1 MVPHVG
7 WHKPCQR
14 HSASCNIPSVNT
26 TEKAPRAGPTAVP
39 EVYLPDVT
47 VAALVLDAG
56 RLLLVEEDVRGEVV
70 VNQPAGHLEPEES
83 LADAMVRE
91 CLEETGWSVEPT
103 GLVGIYQW
111 IDPDTRRQYLRVAFA
126 ARALKH
132 NPEAPLDAGIVQPL
146 WLTPDQLRE
155 CRHRHRSPLVMR
167 AAQDFLDGRSFP
179 LSAANWL
186 A

>member
-1 MVPHVG
+1 M
-7 WHKPCQR
+7 
-14 HSASCNIPSVNT
+14 NT
-26 TEKAPRAGPTAVP
+26 TEKAPPAGPAGES

-70 VNQPAGHLEPEES
+70 INQPAGHLEPEES

-111 IDPDTRRQYLRVAFA
+111 IDPHTRRQYLRVAFS
-126 ARALKH
+126 ARPLDH
-132 NPEAPLDAGIVQPL
+132 DPGAPLDAGIVRPL
-146 WLTPDQLRE
+146 WLTPDELRR
-155 CRHRHRSPLVMR
+155 CSDRHRSPLVMR

>member
-1 MVPHVG
+1 M
-7 WHKPCQR
+7 
-14 HSASCNIPSVNT
+14 NT
-26 TEKAPRAGPTAVP
+26 TEKAPRAGPSGEP

-70 VNQPAGHLEPEES
+70 INQPAGHLEPEES

-91 CLEETGWSVEPT
+91 CLEETGWRVEPT

-111 IDPDTRRQYLRVAFA
+111 IDPQTRRQYLRVAFA
-126 ARALKH
+126 ARAVSH
-132 NPEAPLDAGIVQPL
+132 DADAPLDAGILRPL
-146 WLTPDQLRE
+146 WLTPDELRG
-155 CRHRHRSPLVMR
+155 CRGRHRSPLVMC
-167 AAQDFLDGRSFP
+167 AAQDYLDGRSLP

>member
-1 MVPHVG
+1 M
-7 WHKPCQR
+7 
-14 HSASCNIPSVNT
+14 NT
-26 TEKAPRAGPTAVP
+26 TEKAPRPGPTGES

-56 RLLLVEEDVRGEVV
+56 RLLLVEEDVRGDLVI
-70 VNQPAGHLEPEES
+70 NQPAGHLEPEES

-91 CLEETGWSVEPT
+91 CLEETGWRVEPT

-111 IDPDTRRQYLRVAFA
+111 IDPLTRRQYLRVAFA
-126 ARALKH
+126 ARALEH
-132 NPEAPLDAGIVQPL
+132 DPDAELDAGIVQPL
-146 WLTPDQLRE
+146 WLTPEELRG
-155 CRHRHRSPLVMR
+155 CHHRHRSPLVMR
-167 AAQDFLDGRSFP
+167 VAQDFLDGRAFP